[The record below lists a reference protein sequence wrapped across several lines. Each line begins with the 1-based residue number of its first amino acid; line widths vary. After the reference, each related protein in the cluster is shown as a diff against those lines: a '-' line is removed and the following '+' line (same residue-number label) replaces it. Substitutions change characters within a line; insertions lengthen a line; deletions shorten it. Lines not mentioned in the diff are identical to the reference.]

1 MGNCVRVK
9 KNREL
14 KLQNKK
20 NNRLSVQTELIG
32 QEESYIDAKIVLLG
46 NSGVGKSSI
55 ALRYCHNQFKA
66 THQITIGSA
75 YLQKVVSVGSVK
87 S

>member
-75 YLQKVVSVGSVK
+75 YL
-87 S
+87 